1 MYLFLFRLEGVANSS
16 SSLVLDENPKE
27 EKEAPNDSEGVAGV
41 VGVEGVDGLE

>member
-16 SSLVLDENPKE
+16 SSLALDINPKE